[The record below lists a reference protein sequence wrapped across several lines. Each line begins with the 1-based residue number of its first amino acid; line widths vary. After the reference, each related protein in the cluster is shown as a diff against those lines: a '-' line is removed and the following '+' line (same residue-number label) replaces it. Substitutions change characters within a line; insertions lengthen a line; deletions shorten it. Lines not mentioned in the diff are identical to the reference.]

1 MPHPLSTPDEIYRVA
16 HRSTDCSPEEAHT
29 YALGV
34 VFEAA
39 GAGRRKIIDNVR
51 DRTLHE
57 AATAVM
63 QMQEAHVHYDLGTVV
78 NKLAARDVI
87 IELIE
92 KGAADV

>member
-1 MPHPLSTPDEIYRVA
+1 
-16 HRSTDCSPEEAHT
+16 
-29 YALGV
+29 
-34 VFEAA
+34 
-39 GAGRRKIIDNVR
+39 
-51 DRTLHE
+51 
-57 AATAVM
+57 M